1 MGGYLVRLKILEEEG
16 GGAGGREKQACLQT
30 KVLSVQSMIV
40 LY

>member
-1 MGGYLVRLKILEEEG
+1 MRLKILEEG
-16 GGAGGREKQACLQT
+16 GWGGWGREKQACLQT